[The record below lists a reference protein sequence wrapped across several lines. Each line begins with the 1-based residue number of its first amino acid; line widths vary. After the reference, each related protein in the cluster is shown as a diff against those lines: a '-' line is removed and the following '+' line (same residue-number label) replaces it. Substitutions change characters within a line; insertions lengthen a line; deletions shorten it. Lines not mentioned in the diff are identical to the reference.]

1 MNLTELKVYEKIA
14 ADSSRFTKQ
23 NTRSI
28 RSRIDK
34 KSSTNRL
41 KGLDYLKDVF
51 VVWDAERH
59 LIRNELRSIGLARAY
74 ISGKKYDTIE
84 QHCYTLPDV
93 VTVASIIRECYDTN
107 ISNTMVE
114 RWMYNVD

>member
-28 RSRIDK
+28 RSRIGK
-34 KSSTNRL
+34 KSNTNRL
-41 KGLDYLKDVF
+41 KGLDYQTDVF
-51 VVWDAERH
+51 LIWDRERH
-59 LIRNELRSIGLARAY
+59 LIRNELRSIHLARAY
-74 ISGKKYDTIE
+74 ISGKKYGAIE

-93 VTVASIIRECYDTN
+93 ETVASIIRDCYDTN

-114 RWMYNVD
+114 RWMYNGD